1 MLGRQ
6 ERVAILL
13 LIAVAIAVIAAHVVL
28 VQIGKGPF
36 ASAYTGQSA
45 DGTLVHLSGI
55 IDQATVLKNGGH
67 VLLTI
72 ANVTVFVPATVAGNR
87 SFAKGTTVS
96 LYGTV
101 QTYQGKKEILVSSAD
116 DIREIQ

>member
-1 MLGRQ
+1 MFGHQ

-13 LIAVAIAVIAAHVVL
+13 LIAVALVVIAAHIAL
-28 VQIGKGPF
+28 VQIGKAPF
-36 ASAYTGQSA
+36 ASAYSDQSA
-45 DGTLVHLSGI
+45 DGALVSITGI

-67 VLLTI
+67 VILTVN
-72 ANVTVFVPATVAGNR
+72 NVTVFVPANVAGDR
-87 SFAKGTTVS
+87 AFAKGTAVS

-101 QTYQGKKEILVSSAD
+101 QTYQGKKEILISSAD

>member
-1 MLGRQ
+1 MFGRQ

-13 LIAVAIAVIAAHVVL
+13 LIAVAIVVIVAHIVL
-28 VQIGKGPF
+28 VQIGKEPF
-36 ASAYTGQSA
+36 ASAYSDQSA
-45 DGTLVHLSGI
+45 DGTLVSLSGT
-55 IDQATVLKNGGH
+55 IDQATVLSNGGH
-67 VLLTI
+67 VMLNI
-72 ANVTVFVPATVAGNR
+72 DNVTVFIPAPVAGGR

-101 QTYQGKKEILVSSAD
+101 QTYKGKKEIVINSAE

>member
-1 MLGRQ
+1 MFGHQ
-6 ERVAILL
+6 ERTAILL
-13 LIAVAIAVIAAHVVL
+13 LIGVALVVIAAHLVF
-28 VQIGKGPF
+28 VQIGKAPF
-36 ASAYTGQSA
+36 ASTYSDQSA
-45 DGTLVHLSGI
+45 DGALVSLTGI

-72 ANVTVFVPATVAGNR
+72 NNVTVFVPANVAGDR
-87 SFAKGTTVS
+87 SFTKGTAVS

-101 QTYQGKKEILVSSAD
+101 QTYQSKKEILISSAD

>member
-1 MLGRQ
+1 MFGHQ

-13 LIAVAIAVIAAHVVL
+13 LIAVTLVVIAAHIVL
-28 VQIGKGPF
+28 VQIGKAPF
-36 ASAYTGQSA
+36 ASAYSDQSA
-45 DGTLVHLSGI
+45 DGALVTITGI

-67 VLLTI
+67 VLLTVN
-72 ANVTVFVPATVAGNR
+72 NVTVFVPATVACDR
-87 SFAKGTTVS
+87 AFAKGTAVS

-101 QTYQGKKEILVSSAD
+101 QTYQGKKEILISSAD

>member
-1 MLGRQ
+1 MFGRQ

-13 LIAVAIAVIAAHVVL
+13 LIVVAITVTAAHIVL
-28 VQIGKGPF
+28 TQIGKGPF
-36 ASAYTGQSA
+36 ASTYTDQSA

-72 ANVTVFVPATVAGNR
+72 ANVTVFVPATVAGDR

-116 DIREIQ
+116 DIREIH